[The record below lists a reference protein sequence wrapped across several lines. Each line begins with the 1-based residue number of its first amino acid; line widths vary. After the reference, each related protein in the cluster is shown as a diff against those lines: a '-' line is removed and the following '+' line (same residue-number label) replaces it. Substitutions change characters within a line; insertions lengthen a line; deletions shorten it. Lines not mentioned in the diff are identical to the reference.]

1 MKRLKLSLEWD
12 SAALEESQ
20 KLTAS
25 ASQMSSFG
33 LMLENLM
40 ESKTIVYHGK
50 LIGDEDSFLIV
61 QFSALSKLFLSLSCP
76 HCFQSGLTFK
86 LLLIRLHGFG
96 STGTVRCPSSNVAV
110 ELHLLCEHSDRSVST
125 KSSFEVNMRAIVAIV
140 AIASIIGRFIAIY
153 IKDVGYVVSI
163 IIIVTLVT
171 AAAAA
176 AFIAAAFIF
185 IGKDNDFSG
194 SVETFFVPFIE
205 AKILFPKYV
214 VRTYGELSIR
224 ESLF

>member
-1 MKRLKLSLEWD
+1 
-12 SAALEESQ
+12 
-20 KLTAS
+20 
-25 ASQMSSFG
+25 
-33 LMLENLM
+33 
-40 ESKTIVYHGK
+40 
-50 LIGDEDSFLIV
+50 
-61 QFSALSKLFLSLSCP
+61 
-76 HCFQSGLTFK
+76 
-86 LLLIRLHGFG
+86 
-96 STGTVRCPSSNVAV
+96 
-110 ELHLLCEHSDRSVST
+110 
-125 KSSFEVNMRAIVAIV
+125 MRAIVAIV

-171 AAAAA
+171 AAAA